1 MWIERGGRRPRR
13 RASAGVLLTLF
24 LAGCASPVAGSLQAL
39 RSPTNATGPAAIACG
54 SYTQLARYWSDHLR
68 GAGGGR
74 HASGLTVHLAD
85 GRAEI
90 TLGAAP
96 AYYGLIELQDL
107 GRNTTRVTGY
117 AGAGA
122 GAQIEAW
129 RRDILRAQR
138 LSPDAVSC
146 PAQAAA

>member
-1 MWIERGGRRPRR
+1 M
-13 RASAGVLLTLF
+13 VLLTVF
-24 LAGCASPVAGSLQAL
+24 LAGCALPVAGSLHAL
-39 RSPTNATGPAAIACG
+39 RSPANATGPVVVACG

-68 GAGGGR
+68 GTGGGR
-74 HASGLTVHLAD
+74 NASGLTVHLAD
-85 GRAEI
+85 GRADI

-117 AGAGA
+117 AGAGS

-129 RRDILRAQR
+129 RRDILRAQQ
-138 LSPDAVSC
+138 LSPAAVSC
-146 PAQAAA
+146 PAEAAA